1 MPSAL
6 NRTQH
11 FIPRTEVS
19 CKQCSFFSSLLPFL
33 PFSDFKSFLQALAM
47 KKLIEPSKNL
57 TSNLLCLY
65 TDLLWFDFAAWLY
78 PEHSH
83 GHILS
88 DLFLLLSAV
97 FWAFIPDL
105 KSLLASSAKSSPVSD
120 SLVQEAQRKLLIPSK
135 YASSLTQRFLLIS
148 KQFTNNTALHQ

>member
-33 PFSDFKSFLQALAM
+33 PFSDFKSFLQAPAM

-65 TDLLWFDFAAWLY
+65 TDLLWFDFAAWLCTQNTPMDISY
-78 PEHSH
+78 P
-83 GHILS
+83 IY
-88 DLFLLLSAV
+88 FYFSAV